1 MLKGQNQNLEWCNK
15 GKENESG
22 PIKSGNIVKKNCE
35 LNQMSRYIKI
45 HYSMIDLSPLTAM
58 YASRRGMI

>member
-1 MLKGQNQNLEWCNK
+1 MLKGQNQNREWCNK

-22 PIKSGNIVKKNCE
+22 PIKSGNIVKKLRIE
-35 LNQMSRYIKI
+35 PDVTLYKI
-45 HYSMIDLSPLTAM
+45 HYSMIDLSLLTAM